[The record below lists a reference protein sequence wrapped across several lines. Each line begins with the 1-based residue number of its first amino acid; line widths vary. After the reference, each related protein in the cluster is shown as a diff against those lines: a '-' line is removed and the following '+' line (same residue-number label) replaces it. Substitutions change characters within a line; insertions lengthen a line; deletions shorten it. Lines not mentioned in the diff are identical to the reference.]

1 MPPKGKFKALI
12 KRRSLVKDSL
22 DRFSTFLDEIKT
34 NQTKIR
40 TLGVYDEFISVQNEI
55 GGNFR

>member
-1 MPPKGKFKALI
+1 MHPKGKFKALI

-34 NQTKIR
+34 NQTKII